1 MLKRKFSAVLVLV
14 LALAMAVVL
23 VGCGGEKAAEE
34 GAKKS
39 GDELTGNITIAGST
53 SVQPL
58 SEELA
63 QKFMEKHPGVTIHVQ
78 GGGSSAGVKAALEGA
93 ADIGAASRNLKESE
107 QGKGL
112 VEHKIAIDGIAIVTN
127 AENTGV
133 DDLTVEQ
140 VRKIFAGEITNWK
153 ELGGDD
159 AKINVVSR
167 EEGSGTRGAFTELV
181 MEYKDENGEKH
192 EAELVA
198 DAAIQSSNGAVRTT
212 VANDKYSIGYLS
224 LGYLDDSV
232 RAFKIE
238 GVEAT
243 AENIVAGEYK
253 ISRPFLYLTKGEP
266 EGAVKEYIDWV
277 FSSEAQDIVAEDY
290 VRVDK

>member
-1 MLKRKFSAVLVLV
+1 MLNKKFTSVLVLL
-14 LALAMAVVL
+14 LALTMTVTL
-23 VGCGGEKAAEE
+23 VGCGGGEE
-34 GAKKS
+34 SVEQENADNG
-39 GDELTGNITIAGST
+39 ELNGTITVAGST

-63 QKFMEKHPGVTIHVQ
+63 AAFMEKHSGVTIHVQ

-112 VEHKIAIDGIAIVTN
+112 VEHKIAIDGIAVVSN
-127 AENTGV
+127 AENTA
-133 DDLTVEQ
+133 VESMTIEE
-140 VRKIFAGEITNWK
+140 VRKVMSGEITNWS

-167 EEGSGTRGAFTELV
+167 EEGSGTRGAFTDMV
-181 MEYKDENGEKH
+181 MEYKVDGEKK

-212 VANDKYSIGYLS
+212 VAGDKYAFGYLS
-224 LGYLDDSV
+224 LGYLDDSINPI
-232 RAFKIE
+232 KID
-238 GVEAT
+238 GVEPT
-243 AENIVAGEYK
+243 SENIVAGKYGVA
-253 ISRPFLYLTKGEP
+253 RPFLYLTNGEP
-266 EGAVKEYIDWV
+266 EGVAKEYID
-277 FSSEAQDIVAEDY
+277 FIFTSEAQDIVANDY
-290 VRVDK
+290 VRVD